1 MKYQYTYTGE
11 NPIDIPTLG
20 IRDIKKGDTV
30 ESDEP
35 LYSSFLVEKTQTEAT
50 STDKKGE

>member
-1 MKYQYTYTGE
+1 MKYKYTYTGE

-20 IRDIKKGDTV
+20 IRDVQKGDTV

-35 LYSSFLVEKTQTEAT
+35 LFSPFLVEITPKAA
-50 STDKKGE
+50 TDKKGE